1 MQRSDRQR
9 QEEVDEI
16 VLSVPAMSC
25 RRCVRVISARLG
37 DVAGVVAVQADLRS
51 RTVTVRGTPQLEAL
65 HSAVAEAGFEADH
78 RPTPDPSGGLS

>member
-25 RRCVRVISARLG
+25 RRCVRRISARLG
-37 DVAGVVAVQADLRS
+37 DVPGVVAVEADLSS
-51 RTVTVRGTPQLEAL
+51 RTVTVRGRPQLEAL

-78 RPTPDPSGGLS
+78 RPTPGPSGGLS

>member
-9 QEEVDEI
+9 QEDVGEI

-25 RRCVRVISARLG
+25 RRCVRRISARLG
-37 DVAGVVAVQADLRS
+37 DVPGVVAVQADLRS
-51 RTVTVRGTPQLEAL
+51 RTVTVRGTPQLDAL
-65 HSAVAEAGFEADH
+65 HSAVAEAGFEVDH